1 MEGVKEVF
9 QVIEDKP
16 RISTICLTGDL
27 EGANSEKKFPGA
39 EGGKSPLLLKHLLSE

>member
-27 EGANSEKKFPGA
+27 EGANSEKNFLEPK
-39 EGGKSPLLLKHLLSE
+39 EVRVLCY